1 MKLLLNVVCE
11 VNRNSESEGEVGG
24 ESCIE
29 GGFEVHDEVVVKD
42 IKQVWQL
49 GLK

>member
-1 MKLLLNVVCE
+1 MWFVKFICE
-11 VNRNSESEGEVGG
+11 VGGEIDGEVGG

-29 GGFEVHDEVVVKD
+29 GGYEVDDEVVVKD